1 VPIIFASSSM
11 PMAELR
17 AYAAQLEPVG
27 GVIAFRG
34 MPGGL
39 RKVGRWPSSRRRCCA
54 SIPAAKARPASCA
67 RVQVIVDPWCFANMA

>member
-34 MPGGL
+34 IPGGL
-39 RKVGRWPSSRRRCCA
+39 RRVGPMAKLRRRCCA
-54 SIPAAKARPASCA
+54 SIPAVKARPASCA
-67 RVQVIVDPWCFANMA
+67 ACR